1 MRAHS
6 PNNPRA
12 HHVLACGSTAL
23 RFLSGRLTKLAALTN
38 LSGTNL
44 DAEDAR
50 RVSGMDATNQ
60 TGKSL
65 ILTKS
70 HYSPTQKGNLGMA
83 VGWAEW
89 NEAQQSFAWNSK
101 RWASQAQH
109 QPTGRLSIMPLCE
122 AEHRRAGRIS
132 LTAVWPKGVS
142 VMPDQIE
149 KHREPAGQAWAALL
163 FGSFILGTQNKWTP
177 SGSDGIQR
185 WSLLLGF
192 IPQPNLRRVLISP
205 SSSACVE

>member
-1 MRAHS
+1 LQKPVGWVEPAK
-6 PNNPRA
+6 PNKSKYFGTKFRPMGRVHFLCLPKENEPKEKTPL
-12 HHVLACGSTAL
+12 VLACGFTAL

-83 VGWAEW
+83 VGWAE
-89 NEAQQSFAWNSK
+89 
-101 RWASQAQH
+101 
-109 QPTGRLSIMPLCE
+109 
-122 AEHRRAGRIS
+122 
-132 LTAVWPKGVS
+132 
-142 VMPDQIE
+142 
-149 KHREPAGQAWAALL
+149 
-163 FGSFILGTQNKWTP
+163 
-177 SGSDGIQR
+177 
-185 WSLLLGF
+185 
-192 IPQPNLRRVLISP
+192 
-205 SSSACVE
+205 

>member
-12 HHVLACGSTAL
+12 PHVLACGSTAL
-23 RFLSGRLTKLAALTN
+23 RFLSGRLTN

-83 VGWAEW
+83 VGWAE
-89 NEAQQSFAWNSK
+89 
-101 RWASQAQH
+101 
-109 QPTGRLSIMPLCE
+109 
-122 AEHRRAGRIS
+122 
-132 LTAVWPKGVS
+132 
-142 VMPDQIE
+142 
-149 KHREPAGQAWAALL
+149 
-163 FGSFILGTQNKWTP
+163 
-177 SGSDGIQR
+177 
-185 WSLLLGF
+185 
-192 IPQPNLRRVLISP
+192 
-205 SSSACVE
+205 